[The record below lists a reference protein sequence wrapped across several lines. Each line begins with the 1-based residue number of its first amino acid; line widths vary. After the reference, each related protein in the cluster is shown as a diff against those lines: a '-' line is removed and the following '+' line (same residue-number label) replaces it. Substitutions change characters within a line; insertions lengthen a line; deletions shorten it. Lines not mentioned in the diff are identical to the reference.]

1 MALLRICYSGN
12 EKSDLKS
19 EPMEKLFY
27 SNKDIRELYEI
38 SEAQAY
44 RHMRRMKEIYEIDEN
59 RLPRRGV
66 LPVAIV
72 KDYFHQGKKKKDA

>member
-1 MALLRICYSGN
+1 
-12 EKSDLKS
+12 
-19 EPMEKLFY
+19 MEKLFY

-66 LPVAIV
+66 LPVASV
-72 KDYFHQGKKKKDA
+72 KDYFHQGKKKKDVQ